1 MNIILT
7 IIRVI
12 IAILVPAAAL
22 VLSILSVLR
31 LRKAVGVMPEESQVC
46 IRCSSAG
53 PGGEGVFHYTESVGN
68 PRERAA
74 ANQINPA
81 NTTILGSETH
91 YVCDQCA
98 RRFAWNELV
107 QGVLLVLP
115 YPLYLYV
122 IIPIFAEGGVYANF
136 LIETLLVVL
145 SIAGAMT
152 VIDLYRASLNGAA
165 PLADAR
171 DHVAINERKKAL
183 GKKFSYYTRLGASR
197 LRG

>member
-1 MNIILT
+1 MNLILT
-7 IIRVI
+7 IIRGL
-12 IAILVPAAAL
+12 IAIVAPAAAL
-22 VLSILSVLR
+22 ALTVLTILR
-31 LRKAVGVMPEESQVC
+31 LRKAAGIAPEKSQVC
-46 IRCSSAG
+46 LRCGSTG
-53 PGGEGVFHYTESVGN
+53 PGDEGVFHYTESVGN

-81 NTTILGSETH
+81 ETPILGSETH
-91 YVCDQCA
+91 FVCDQCA

-122 IIPIFAEGGVYANF
+122 IIPIFAKGGIYANF

-152 VIDLYRASLNGAA
+152 VFDLNRASLKGPT

-171 DHVAINERKKAL
+171 DHVAINERKSAL
-183 GKKFSYYTRLGASR
+183 GKKFSYYTRFGASH